1 MSQIIAI
8 GNPGSGKSSIL
19 NAFAGQL
26 LFQSGVSVGSGLT
39 TQLES
44 RESNGKTYIDTP
56 GLADYVNRKAA
67 GEALSKVFLQ
77 GGRMKILF
85 ILTQQSGRIVLQDIA
100 TMKLILES
108 VPEIG
113 RNYGVFVNKVP
124 EQVMDQLKNLE
135 NIQKF
140 VLGMFLGIKDEF
152 RHNYVLI
159 LPTKSKMECNDN
171 VLMATW
177 EIHPSLEKFLKF
189 MVPECDITPG
199 KVRNIN
205 VDEIEQLTRHI
216 EEVEAELRQNSEQ
229 HALEKERLIAQL
241 KDTENRRKQEE
252 EDLQIAYQQKIA
264 MLNEKIE
271 EAEEKKNSTIKDAE
285 KEDFNLQIEKTKL
298 MQSQQMLVQ
307 QQQILVELRS
317 SINRCSPASP
327 FMLILQ
333 GIADIGKTIIA
344 AKSGVKFI

>member
-44 RESNGKTYIDTP
+44 RASNGNTYIDTP
-56 GLADYVNRKAA
+56 GLADDFNRKAA
-67 GEALSKVFLQ
+67 GEALSKVFLH

-113 RNYGVFVNKVP
+113 RNYGVIVNKVP
-124 EQVMDQLKNLE
+124 EQVVDQLKNLE

-140 VLGMFLGIKDEF
+140 VLGMFLGIRDEF

-177 EIHPSLEKFLKF
+177 EIHPSLEKFLEF

-199 KVRNIN
+199 KARNIK
-205 VDEIEQLTRHI
+205 VDEIEQLTRQI
-216 EEVEAELRQNSEQ
+216 EEVEADMKQNSER
-229 HALEKERLIAQL
+229 HELEKERLIVELQDA
-241 KDTENRRKQEE
+241 ENRRKQEE
-252 EDLQIAYQQKIA
+252 EDLKIAYQIQIA
-264 MLNEKIE
+264 ELNEKIK
-271 EAEEKKNSTIKDAE
+271 EAEEKKNSTKKDAE

-317 SINRCSPASP
+317 SKDRCSSASP

-333 GIADIGKTIIA
+333 GIADIGKSIIA
-344 AKSGVKFI
+344 AKSGVK

>member
-1 MSQIIAI
+1 
-8 GNPGSGKSSIL
+8 
-19 NAFAGQL
+19 
-26 LFQSGVSVGSGLT
+26 
-39 TQLES
+39 
-44 RESNGKTYIDTP
+44 
-56 GLADYVNRKAA
+56 
-67 GEALSKVFLQ
+67 
-77 GGRMKILF
+77 
-85 ILTQQSGRIVLQDIA
+85 
-100 TMKLILES
+100 
-108 VPEIG
+108 
-113 RNYGVFVNKVP
+113 
-124 EQVMDQLKNLE
+124 
-135 NIQKF
+135 
-140 VLGMFLGIKDEF
+140 
-152 RHNYVLI
+152 
-159 LPTKSKMECNDN
+159 
-171 VLMATW
+171 
-177 EIHPSLEKFLKF
+177 

-252 EDLQIAYQQKIA
+252 EDLQIAYQQQIA

-271 EAEEKKNSTIKDAE
+271 EAEEKKNSTKKDAE

-317 SINRCSPASP
+317 SKDRCSPASP

-333 GIADIGKTIIA
+333 GIADIGKTIVA